1 MRAVTI
7 AATVIHVLHSATITI
22 GATICMITK
31 TGSAATFYTTEH
43 CMTAGAVI
51 CFQFGIC
58 CSNCCRVARHGCTS
72 LFAAIA
78 LAVIELIERINDTA
92 TPMCLQMQIDHGSR
106 NVTMTRQFFNGVQIG
121 ACIEQVRSERMT
133 KRMCIIALMPK
144 PCLLHSLLQGMLYAP
159 AMHTLAFGLPFKQ
172 ISDRTM
178 LAKILSQSVVS
189 A

>member
-1 MRAVTI
+1 MWHGKYCMIIFYRQQFLHTCFYPLLFFTVATLRTMAV
-7 AATVIHVLHSATITI
+7 AATMIHILHSATVTI

-92 TPMCLQMQIDHGSR
+92 TSMCLQMQIDHGSR
-106 NVTMTRQFFNGVQIG
+106 NVTMTKQFFNGVQIG
-121 ACIEQVRSERMT
+121 ACI
-133 KRMCIIALMPK
+133 
-144 PCLLHSLLQGMLYAP
+144 
-159 AMHTLAFGLPFKQ
+159 
-172 ISDRTM
+172 
-178 LAKILSQSVVS
+178 
-189 A
+189 